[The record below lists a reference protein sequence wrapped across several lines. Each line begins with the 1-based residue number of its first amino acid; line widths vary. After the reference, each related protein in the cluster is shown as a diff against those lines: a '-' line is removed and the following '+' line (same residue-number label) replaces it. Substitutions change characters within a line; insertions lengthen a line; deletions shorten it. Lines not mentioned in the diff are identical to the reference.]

1 MLRKVKKVEKRRES
15 EGGTVRGEG
24 EGRGHHAESMGG
36 LGHVGSH
43 RAECSV
49 VTGAGADV
57 VVGSAL
63 RPRLWVGVDAFHD
76 CLL

>member
-1 MLRKVKKVEKRRES
+1 M
-15 EGGTVRGEG
+15 RGEG

-49 VTGAGADV
+49 VTGAGDEV

-63 RPRLWVGVDAFHD
+63 RPRLWVGVDAFHN